1 MIRDEKTNAL
11 INDDVISLNKY
22 KVERDKIRKMT
33 QLTHE
38 VKEIK
43 TVLTSVCERLDR
55 IEGI

>member
-11 INDDVISLNKY
+11 INTDIVSLNKY
-22 KVERDKIRKMT
+22 KIERDKIRKMT
-33 QLTHE
+33 QLTYE

-43 TVLTSVCERLDR
+43 TILASVCERLDR